1 MAEKFDEFM
10 QEVEND
16 IRNERYMNLWN
27 RYGKLITGVVT
38 LGLTCL
44 IGYNLWS
51 QYDYRQRSKA
61 SDILIS
67 AQNFAL
73 QDRHGEALS
82 ALKSLS
88 EITVA
93 PYEILAKVNEA
104 GILSA
109 GDTSQKQ
116 QALKIYQEIINTK
129 KIDKVWQDLAIYQK
143 AALQSEQ
150 SDANFEA
157 LLKELEAIDLEHS
170 PIAALASEL
179 KGILLLQKG
188 DKTQA
193 GEIFVKLA
201 QSKTAPDGV
210 VMRSQ
215 LMTQMIS
222 AS

>member
-10 QEVEND
+10 EEVEND

-27 RYGKLITGVVT
+27 RYGKLITGFVVV
-38 LGLTCL
+38 GLVCL
-44 IGYNLWS
+44 VGYNLWS
-51 QYDYRQRSKA
+51 QYDFRQRSKA
-61 SDILIS
+61 SDVLVG

-73 QDRHGEALS
+73 QQRHGEALS
-82 ALKSLS
+82 ALKNLGDSAA
-88 EITVA
+88 A
-93 PYEILAKVNEA
+93 PYGILARVNEA
-104 GILSA
+104 GILSSGNA
-109 GDTSQKQ
+109 NQKQ
-116 QALKIYQEIINTK
+116 QALKIYQDIIDTK
-129 KIDKVWQDLAIYQK
+129 RLDKVWHDVAVYQK
-143 AALQSEQ
+143 VALQSEQ
-150 SDANFEA
+150 SDANLES

-179 KGILLLQKG
+179 KGVLLLQKG

>member
-10 QEVEND
+10 EEVEND

-27 RYGKLITGVVT
+27 RYGKFITGFAVA
-38 LGLTCL
+38 GIICL

-51 QYDYRQRSKA
+51 QYDFRQRSKA
-61 SDILIS
+61 SDILIG

-73 QDRHGEALS
+73 QGRQGEALS

-88 EITVA
+88 DSTIA
-93 PYEILAKVNEA
+93 PYGILSKINEA
-104 GILSA
+104 GILSS
-109 GDTSQKQ
+109 GDANQKQ
-116 QALKIYQEIINTK
+116 QALKVYQDIIDTK
-129 KIDKVWQDLAIYQK
+129 HLDKVWHDVAIYQK
-143 AALQSEQ
+143 VGLQSEQ
-150 SDANFEA
+150 GDANLES
-157 LLKELEAIDLEHS
+157 LLKELERIDFERS
-170 PIAALASEL
+170 SIAALALEL
-179 KGILLLQKG
+179 KGILLLHKG

-215 LMTQMIS
+215 LMAQMIS
-222 AS
+222 AG

>member
-27 RYGKLITGVVT
+27 RYGKLITGVT
-38 LGLTCL
+38 ILGLSCL
-44 IGYNLWS
+44 VGYNLWS
-51 QYDYRQRSKA
+51 QYDFRQRSKA
-61 SDILIS
+61 SDILIG
-67 AQNFAL
+67 AQNFAV
-73 QDRHGEALS
+73 QNRHGEALS
-82 ALKSLS
+82 ALQSLNN
-88 EITVA
+88 TVA
-93 PYEILAKVNEA
+93 PYGILAKVNEA
-104 GILSA
+104 GILGIGEA
-109 GDTSQKQ
+109 GQKQ
-116 QALKIYQEIINTK
+116 QAIKIYQDIIDTK
-129 KIDKVWQDLAIYQK
+129 SIEKVWHDLAVYQK
-143 AALQSEQ
+143 VALQSEQ
-150 SDANFEA
+150 SGANIET
-157 LLKELEAIDLEHS
+157 LLKELGAVDMEHS

-222 AS
+222 AG